1 MKYYL
6 FIDESGEFD
15 EELHRDTDKNKRRAV
30 VGGVCSQLDEEAWR
44 RVHVAAA
51 AGFRKRTGVPL
62 EYPQHF
68 HCSPLMAGK
77 IRVPGIASQKT
88 INEFPPEHLE
98 TIGRE
103 SEFLFLSR
111 APRARFEYSP
121 QATYVL
127 NLIAAVRAAFD
138 ALADRNDVDE
148 VELQIAQRT
157 ISETT
162 ESRYDKY
169 MPALLQFV
177 REQVCAGQGKGVALA
192 RSLKDLETINIR
204 HGKGD
209 CDAGLI
215 AADFTCSFLRRG
227 KEPQDAVTIKAEPDE
242 VAFGDYTRFYET
254 ESQRLLEVKQYAAS
268 FEICRQFLPADDGR
282 TLRTL
287 IESLEKESDIHV
299 LTRELAS
306 LIAECRYL
314 VDRRTAES
322 KSLDTALSLL
332 EAIGEAG
339 MRITAGS
346 GTAGV
351 KKPWADATLD
361 ALATAGECYNHVGE
375 FTEQKR
381 LDCQIENFLANHCT
395 LLSRSYHERKEL
407 LLEVRNS
414 NLNALFNSYR
424 FNDIIDEFIKDVE
437 EREVAI
443 PDDEQDELLGT
454 MLGSAGQACA
464 FLGRTDTSWS
474 EMASDY
480 LQRSIRHFEA
490 GTIYHAMSV
499 NYLATLAWQTGD
511 PNAACHELSRNPAL
525 PDLAGTDDLV
535 DRFAAVCL
543 ADGVSAFDL
552 VNLLRIAGDATTVGA
567 GPGQGNITT
576 VISEWEKRY
585 VDEHPFEQVAKW
597 FGVLLIPHDP
607 NAALNWLARGL
618 RTSDSLGFTV
628 QTIALSILGLQAVVH
643 FNNGQSEQGT
653 ATVDKLRERV
663 DSLSADAPHF
673 ARYIDTI
680 GGIKCLTDDLDNRKI
695 AAICRW
701 LPFAYA

>member
-1 MKYYL
+1 
-6 FIDESGEFD
+6 
-15 EELHRDTDKNKRRAV
+15 
-30 VGGVCSQLDEEAWR
+30 
-44 RVHVAAA
+44 
-51 AGFRKRTGVPL
+51 
-62 EYPQHF
+62 
-68 HCSPLMAGK
+68 
-77 IRVPGIASQKT
+77 
-88 INEFPPEHLE
+88 
-98 TIGRE
+98 
-103 SEFLFLSR
+103 
-111 APRARFEYSP
+111 
-121 QATYVL
+121 
-127 NLIAAVRAAFD
+127 
-138 ALADRNDVDE
+138 
-148 VELQIAQRT
+148 
-157 ISETT
+157 
-162 ESRYDKY
+162 
-169 MPALLQFV
+169 
-177 REQVCAGQGKGVALA
+177 
-192 RSLKDLETINIR
+192 
-204 HGKGD
+204 
-209 CDAGLI
+209 
-215 AADFTCSFLRRG
+215 
-227 KEPQDAVTIKAEPDE
+227 
-242 VAFGDYTRFYET
+242 
-254 ESQRLLEVKQYAAS
+254 
-268 FEICRQFLPADDGR
+268 
-282 TLRTL
+282 
-287 IESLEKESDIHV
+287 
-299 LTRELAS
+299 
-306 LIAECRYL
+306 
-314 VDRRTAES
+314 
-322 KSLDTALSLL
+322 
-332 EAIGEAG
+332 
-339 MRITAGS
+339 
-346 GTAGV
+346 
-351 KKPWADATLD
+351 
-361 ALATAGECYNHVGE
+361 
-375 FTEQKR
+375 
-381 LDCQIENFLANHCT
+381 
-395 LLSRSYHERKEL
+395 
-407 LLEVRNS
+407 
-414 NLNALFNSYR
+414 
-424 FNDIIDEFIKDVE
+424 
-437 EREVAI
+437 
-443 PDDEQDELLGT
+443 